1 MVSSSGTFAHMM
13 AATNLEKLSHGML
26 DLQDKAQMTITEEL
40 QDFSVYLKPPV
51 QAVLVGVRG

>member
-1 MVSSSGTFAHMM
+1 MM